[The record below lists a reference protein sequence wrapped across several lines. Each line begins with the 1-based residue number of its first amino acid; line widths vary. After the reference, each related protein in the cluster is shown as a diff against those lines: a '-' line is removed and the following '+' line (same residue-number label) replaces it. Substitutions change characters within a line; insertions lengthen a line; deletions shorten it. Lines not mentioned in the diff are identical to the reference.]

1 MVYGLL
7 LDYKNILGL
16 VIKYYVNFNTDK
28 SVFFIGDEFNA
39 VKGFIGIVKAMK
51 NATSLYPSV

>member
-1 MVYGLL
+1 MVYSLL

-16 VIKYYVNFNTDK
+16 VIKYYVNFNTHK

-51 NATSLYPSV
+51 NAT